1 MIVLTCSSWKF
12 SLPNVKDSIK
22 IVRHNESDTSCRR
35 LPNAVHTLS
44 CMIRGLICHVYLN
57 SIWVLCVPARKCPDH
72 GAPPKPKAVV
82 EVYSLLVL
90 GYQSTEYSTTTWNP
104 IIGYGGTRGTRLREN
119 INHHTI
125 LDWLVMC
132 SEHTAPPQ
140 WMQWMRNALHWL
152 LQLSMRMR
160 LRRSSGKRAHGA
172 TSERRKKLRG

>member
-82 EVYSLLVL
+82 EVYSLLV
-90 GYQSTEYSTTTWNP
+90 YYSTWVP
-104 IIGYGGTRGTRLREN
+104 IYWVLHHYLESNHWIRWYPGYSSKGEHQPSHNLGLIGDVLGAQCSTAMNAMDAQCATLVASVEYEN
-119 INHHTI
+119 EIET
-125 LDWLVMC
+125 L
-132 SEHTAPPQ
+132 
-140 WMQWMRNALHWL
+140 
-152 LQLSMRMR
+152 
-160 LRRSSGKRAHGA
+160 
-172 TSERRKKLRG
+172 